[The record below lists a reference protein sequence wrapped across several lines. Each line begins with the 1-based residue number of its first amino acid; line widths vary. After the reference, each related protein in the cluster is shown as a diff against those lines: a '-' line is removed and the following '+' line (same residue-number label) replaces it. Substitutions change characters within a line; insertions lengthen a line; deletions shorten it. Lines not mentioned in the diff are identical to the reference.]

1 MPESAT
7 EHRRWPKRAAW
18 LLILAV
24 LVLLG
29 VLFWERLA
37 VFICMQMLRRSPTAR
52 RTLGYYGQ
60 AGLKWLGPRAVPY
73 LVPYLKV
80 RDDPRTTYVQSQRF
94 FAAASVVVHNWSDLT
109 PEQVQ
114 AVSPHIFYV
123 TLDAR
128 EAYQAGKPVSWTVRV
143 TPCVAP
149 AQWWQTWTTWLVTVE
164 PLDEGHSVVS
174 LRLGRRGPRRIPGD
188 WTMVFDSRM
197 PWVGTVPGA
206 LEMTRRLQ
214 EPGDHAIRV
223 SVALADQR
231 LAEPV
236 PIGQVTRTVN
246 TVESLPPG
254 YFVARSDPV
263 TNEQMKGSL
272 RLDARLDG
280 DVICF
285 ALTKV
290 REPPTAFAGR
300 VVFRIRERG
309 VEVATAYSESVLP
322 GWRAASVPPA
332 VPLSELRLEPG
343 RTYHLQ
349 VVYKSDP
356 YRAWLDP
363 RITEYWD
370 GEIESAWVEVTV
382 PEREEQ

>member
-1 MPESAT
+1 MSESAAK
-7 EHRRWPKRAAW
+7 HRRWPKWATL

-29 VLFWERLA
+29 FFFWERLA
-37 VFICMQMLRRSPTAR
+37 VFMCMHLLRRSPR
-52 RTLGYYGQ
+52 GNSTLDHYGQ

-73 LVPYLKV
+73 LVSYLEA
-80 RDDPRTTYVQSQRF
+80 RDDTRGTYVQTQRF
-94 FAAASVVVHNWSDLT
+94 LAAASIVVHNWSDLT

-123 TLDAR
+123 TLNAR
-128 EAYQAGKPVSWTVRV
+128 EVYQAGRPVSFTLCV

-149 AQWWQTWTTWLVTVE
+149 AQWWRTWPNWVQTVE
-164 PLDEGHSVVS
+164 LLEERESVVS
-174 LRLGRRGPRRIPGD
+174 FRLGQRATRRVPGE
-188 WTMVFDSRM
+188 WTMVFDGRM

-206 LEMTRRLQ
+206 LEMARRLQ
-214 EPGDHAIRV
+214 EPGEHTIRV
-223 SVALADQR
+223 SVAVMNQR
-231 LAEPV
+231 LAGPV
-236 PIGQVTRTVN
+236 PIGQVTRTVH

-263 TNEQMKGSL
+263 TNDQMKGSL

-280 DVICF
+280 DMICF

-290 REPPTAFAGR
+290 KEPLTVFVGR
-300 VVFRIRERG
+300 VVFRIRETG
-309 VEVATAYSESVLP
+309 EEIATAYSETILP
-322 GWRAASVPPA
+322 GWYVASAPPA

-349 VVYKSDP
+349 VVLKPDP
-356 YRAWLDP
+356 EVAWLDP

-370 GEIESAWVEVTV
+370 GELESNWVEVTV
-382 PEREEQ
+382 P